1 MRGLLNPVRKARAF
15 VRWIRRNPPLR
26 LARLA
31 ARYKRVRVVALI
43 TQSLWLTPDLL
54 ASMRP
59 MRKWGYVLGCLA
71 VATGLWADVAMTME
85 SDAIAI
91 GARRMGEAGTL
102 TGLWQPEHGGA
113 ALFILF
119 QLSSAAV
126 VVLMAAMARL
136 DLGLARLVAR
146 LFKVPPPRRL
156 GFRYFLLLMAGDIAT
171 LFAITWVLLKM
182 ASPAGL
188 ATLGWMDRHP
198 WLGAPLFAILAL
210 AYVGG
215 FLLWQRALRERG
227 RQIYGQG
234 RRPFIYNTA
243 SLVVSITAGV
253 GAYAALWSLG
263 G

>member
-1 MRGLLNPVRKARAF
+1 MTGFLNPVRKARAF
-15 VRWIRRNPPLR
+15 VRWIGRNPPLR

-31 ARYKRVRVVALI
+31 ARDKRVRVLALI

-71 VATGLWADVAMTME
+71 VATGLWADVAMNMAPDT
-85 SDAIAI
+85 IAI
-91 GARRMGEAGTL
+91 GARRMGEIGTV
-102 TGLWQPEHGGA
+102 TGLWNSDHGA
-113 ALFILF
+113 AVLFILF

-136 DLGLARLVAR
+136 DLGVARLVSR
-146 LFKVPPPRRL
+146 LFKIPAPRRL

-182 ASPAGL
+182 VSPSGL

-215 FLLWQRALRERG
+215 FILWQLALRERG
-227 RQIYGQG
+227 RQIYGEG

-243 SLVVSITAGV
+243 SLVVSITTCI
-253 GAYAALWSLG
+253 GAYTVLRSLG